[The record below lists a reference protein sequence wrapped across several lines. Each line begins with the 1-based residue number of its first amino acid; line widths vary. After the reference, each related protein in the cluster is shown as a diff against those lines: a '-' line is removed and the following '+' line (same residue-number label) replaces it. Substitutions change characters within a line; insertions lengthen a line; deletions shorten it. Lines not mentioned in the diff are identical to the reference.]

1 MLPWNPRLPLVLAA
15 LALVI
20 ILTGGWVR
28 IADAG
33 ESCPDWPAC
42 FGGYHFDVPPEEQQA
57 WWTDH
62 PGEAD
67 RRWLDD
73 PDFAYT
79 TDQIFSEWLHRLL
92 VGLIALPL
100 LWSHFAVWQ
109 RRAAL
114 PGATEAHLHATA
126 LLVMQAATGAITVG
140 FDNAP
145 WSVAL
150 HLLLA
155 LAFVTALARVALLAQ
170 LAAGALPERLRV
182 PREAAE
188 QQARAVAG
196 LALAALALLLV
207 GAWLATGY
215 HRGACG
221 GGWEAWPLCEGTLFP
236 GLDAGVVAQ
245 MLHRFLAV
253 GVGAALFWGGQWL
266 RNNGGRSVVTR
277 LVDSA
282 LGAFILNLFVGGFY
296 LVLASGSDYPGWL
309 SLLHLLLG
317 VVTFLHLAVAWL
329 LCAEPLR
336 G

>member
-1 MLPWNPRLPLVLAA
+1 MLPWNHRVPLALAA
-15 LALVI
+15 LALLI

-57 WWTDH
+57 WWAAH
-62 PGEAD
+62 PEEAD

-92 VGLIALPL
+92 VGVIGIIV
-100 LWSHFAVWQ
+100 LWSHYEVWR

-114 PGATEAHLHATA
+114 PSALEAHTHATL
-126 LLVMQAATGAITVG
+126 LLVIQAAAGAITVG
-140 FDNAP
+140 FDNVP

-155 LAFVTALARVALLAQ
+155 LAFTTALLRVALLAR
-170 LAAGALPERLRV
+170 LAAGPLPERLRV
-182 PREAAE
+182 PPGAAE
-188 QQARAVAG
+188 QQARPVAG
-196 LALAALALLLV
+196 LALASLALLLV

-221 GGWEAWPLCEGTLFP
+221 SGWEAWPLCEGTLLP
-236 GLDAGVVAQ
+236 GLELGVIAQ
-245 MLHRFLAV
+245 MLHRLLAV
-253 GVGAALFWGGQWL
+253 AVGAALFWGGQWL
-266 RNNGGRSVVTR
+266 RSHGGRSVVTR
-277 LVDSA
+277 LVDGA

-296 LVLASGSDYPGWL
+296 LVMASGSEYPGWL
-309 SLLHLLLG
+309 SLLHLMLG

-329 LCAEPLR
+329 LCTEPLR

>member
-1 MLPWNPRLPLVLAA
+1 M
-15 LALVI
+15 
-20 ILTGGWVR
+20 
-28 IADAG
+28 
-33 ESCPDWPAC
+33 
-42 FGGYHFDVPPEEQQA
+42 
-57 WWTDH
+57 
-62 PGEAD
+62 
-67 RRWLDD
+67 
-73 PDFAYT
+73 
-79 TDQIFSEWLHRLL
+79 
-92 VGLIALPL
+92 GLIALPL

-114 PGATEAHLHATA
+114 PGAAEAHLHATA
-126 LLVMQAATGAITVG
+126 LLVMQAAAGAITVG

-155 LAFVTALARVALLAQ
+155 LAFVTALVRVALLAR
-170 LAAGALPERLRV
+170 LAVGALPERICV
-182 PREAAE
+182 SREAAE
-188 QQARAVAG
+188 QQARPVAG
-196 LALAALALLLV
+196 LALAALVLLLV

-253 GVGAALFWGGQWL
+253 AVGAALFWGGQWL

-277 LVDSA
+277 LVDGA

>member
-1 MLPWNPRLPLVLAA
+1 MLPWNHRLPLALAA
-15 LALVI
+15 LAMLI
-20 ILTGGWVR
+20 IITGGWVR

-42 FGGYHFDVPPEEQQA
+42 FGGWQFDGPSGEQQA
-57 WWTDH
+57 WWAEH

-73 PDFAYT
+73 PEFAYST
-79 TDQIFSEWLHRLL
+79 GQIFTEWLHRLL
-92 VGLIALPL
+92 VGLIALPV
-100 LWSHFAVWQ
+100 LWSHYAVWQ

-114 PGATEAHLHATA
+114 PGAAEAHLHAT
-126 LLVMQAATGAITVG
+126 LLLLAQAAVGAITVG

-155 LAFVTALARVALLAQ
+155 LAFVTALVRVALMARLAE
-170 LAAGALPERLRV
+170 GPLPERFRV
-182 PREAAE
+182 PREVAS
-188 QQARAVAG
+188 QQARLVAG
-196 LALAALALLLV
+196 LVLAALALLLV

-221 GGWEAWPLCEGTLFP
+221 GGWEAWPLCEGMLLP
-236 GLDAGVVAQ
+236 GLELGVMAQ
-245 MLHRFLAV
+245 MLHRLLAV

-277 LVDSA
+277 LVDGA
-282 LGAFILNLFVGGFY
+282 LGVFILNLFVGGFY
-296 LVLASGSDYPGWL
+296 LVMASDSDYPGWL

-317 VVTFLHLAVAWL
+317 VGTFLHLAVAWL
-329 LCAEPLR
+329 LCTEPLR

>member
-1 MLPWNPRLPLVLAA
+1 MLPWNHRLPLALAA
-15 LALVI
+15 LAMLI
-20 ILTGGWVR
+20 IITGGWVR

-42 FGGYHFDVPPEEQQA
+42 FGGWQFDVPSGEQQA
-57 WWTDH
+57 WWAEH

-73 PDFAYT
+73 PEFAYST
-79 TDQIFSEWLHRLL
+79 GQIFTEWLHRLL
-92 VGLIALPL
+92 VGLIALPV
-100 LWSHFAVWQ
+100 LWSHYAVWQ

-114 PGATEAHLHATA
+114 PGAAEAHLHAT
-126 LLVMQAATGAITVG
+126 LLLLAQAAVGAITVG

-155 LAFVTALARVALLAQ
+155 LAFVTALLRVALMARLAE
-170 LAAGALPERLRV
+170 GPLPERFRV
-182 PREAAE
+182 PREVAS
-188 QQARAVAG
+188 QQARLVAG
-196 LALAALALLLV
+196 LVLAALALLLV

-221 GGWEAWPLCEGTLFP
+221 GGWEAWPLCEGMLLP
-236 GLDAGVVAQ
+236 GLELGVMAQ
-245 MLHRFLAV
+245 MLHRLLAV

-277 LVDSA
+277 LVDGA
-282 LGAFILNLFVGGFY
+282 LGVFVLNLFVGGFY
-296 LVLASGSDYPGWL
+296 LVMASDSDYPGWL

-329 LCAEPLR
+329 LCTEPLR

>member
-1 MLPWNPRLPLVLAA
+1 MLPWNHRVPLALAA
-15 LALVI
+15 LALLI

-42 FGGYHFDVPPEEQQA
+42 FGGYHFDIPPGEQQA
-57 WWTDH
+57 WWAAH
-62 PGEAD
+62 PDEAD
-67 RRWLDD
+67 RRWLED
-73 PDFAYT
+73 PEFAYS

-92 VGLIALPL
+92 VGIIGIIV
-100 LWSHFAVWQ
+100 LWSHYEVWQ

-114 PGATEAHLHATA
+114 PGAAEAH
-126 LLVMQAATGAITVG
+126 MQATILLIIQAAVGAITVG

-155 LAFVTALARVALLAQ
+155 LAFTTALLRVALMVRLAK
-170 LAAGALPERLRV
+170 GSLPERLQV
-182 PREAAE
+182 LPETAT
-188 QQARAVAG
+188 QQAPLIAS

-221 GGWEAWPLCEGTLFP
+221 GGWEAWPLCEGTLLP
-236 GLDAGVVAQ
+236 GLEIGVVAQ
-245 MLHRFLAV
+245 MLHRLLAVAV
-253 GVGAALFWGGQWL
+253 GVALFWGGQWL

-277 LVDSA
+277 LVDGA
-282 LGAFILNLFVGGFY
+282 LGAFILNLFVGGLY
-296 LVLASGSDYPGWL
+296 LVMASGETYPDWL

-317 VVTFLHLAVAWL
+317 VVTVLHLAVAWL
-329 LCAEPLR
+329 LCTEPLR